1 MLKDEHDSLLA
12 PVLAWPETAQE
23 KLVHAIREFEAQ
35 NCSRFEE
42 RANRQGRAMA
52 VAGQFDF
59 IAMPR
64 LRHRRPGITQ
74 RGSVFAKRRLS
85 YLAR

>member
-23 KLVHAIREFEAQ
+23 KLVRAIRESEAW
-35 NCSRFEE
+35 
-42 RANRQGRAMA
+42 NRDVRIGNRPTHEHWGAAGRLY
-52 VAGQFDF
+52 F